1 MVQTVK
7 SETILAGFKKI
18 IFEKPLVLHRIFFSI
33 NVLAPLD
40 TWFESRVS
48 FDDPMFLSYYTLT
61 GYTKYFEAKG
71 EGISQGD
78 VWLFNTSSGDV
89 LYTFVEILV

>member
-1 MVQTVK
+1 MVQTVR
-7 SETILAGFKKI
+7 SEIIHAGCKKI
-18 IFEKPLVLHRIFFSI
+18 AFEKPLVLLRIFFSI
-33 NVLAPLD
+33 NVLAPPD

-48 FDDPMFLSYYTLT
+48 FDDPMFFSYYTLT

-71 EGISQGD
+71 KGISQGD

-89 LYTFVEILV
+89 LYTFAEILV

>member
-1 MVQTVK
+1 MVQTVR
-7 SETILAGFKKI
+7 SETILAGSKKI

-33 NVLAPLD
+33 NVLVPPD
-40 TWFESRVS
+40 TWCESRVS
-48 FDDPMFLSYYTLT
+48 FDDPMFLSYYTLA

-89 LYTFVEILV
+89 LYTFTEILV